1 MKPPSRCVG
10 LPALWVVLLL
20 GCLAACSS
28 PKPPAPIVDRSAPVA
43 PVVIHAPQRDRPV
56 TSAQA
61 PAKAAKPVETAKPA
75 TPPVPKTAQA
85 TPQPAQSTPA
95 RDPARVPS
103 AETGREARRDPVK
116 DSDGEVASVRPIR
129 NPEVV
134 SMGRDVPS
142 EGGSLA
148 QPGRPEGAGRSE
160 PRPAASPEPRPA
172 TSPEARPLASPEPR
186 PTTSPEARPLA
197 SPEPR
202 PAASS
207 EPRPAASPESRPAAT
222 PEIRFDPPPAAGRV
236 EGAPEAEWVWPA
248 EGKTVHTFSAGKG
261 GVRIEGSSGDPI
273 VAIGDGKVIFAG
285 QGPKGYGNLLIVRH
299 EGELLSVYAHNRAL
313 MVQEGSQVRKGQ
325 KIAEMGDSGADRAQL
340 GFELRRNGRPI
351 DPRTTLPAR

>member
-61 PAKAAKPVETAKPA
+61 PAKAAQPVETAKPA

-103 AETGREARRDPVK
+103 VETGREARRDPVK

-186 PTTSPEARPLA
+186 PTTSPE
-197 SPEPR
+197 
-202 PAASS
+202 
-207 EPRPAASPESRPAAT
+207 PRPAASPESRPAAT
-222 PEIRFDPPPAAGRV
+222 PEIRFDPPPAAGRA
-236 EGAPEAEWVWPA
+236 EGTPEAEWVWPA